1 MRCMNLRFDV
11 NCSILFTG
19 LPLLDRPAAARAAG
33 FEAVEFWWPW
43 DVAVPSARE
52 ADRFVTALGD
62 AGVRLAA
69 LNFFAGD
76 LAAGERGLLSDP
88 MRISEFR
95 DSVDVGVDIAART
108 GCTVLNALY
117 GNRPGRDELAILNLM
132 IAARAAAPA
141 GATLV
146 IEALNSY
153 DCPRYPV
160 TSSETAI
167 EVIDAVRADGAP
179 NVGFLADVYHLGRMG
194 EDLTSV
200 LASPYV
206 THVQV
211 ADVPGRGAPG
221 TGSLDFPAL
230 FSALAA
236 AGYPGWIGCEYL
248 GVTSFDWLADLHHK
262 DMGNAIATERD
273 YRTPPTTTPAA

>member
-1 MRCMNLRFDV
+1 MRCMNLSFDV
-11 NCSILFTG
+11 NCSMLFTDR
-19 LPLLDRPAAARAAG
+19 PLLERPAAARAAG
-33 FEAVEFWWPW
+33 FEAVEFWWPF
-43 DVAVPSARE
+43 DRAVPSARE
-52 ADRFVTALGD
+52 ADAFVTALGD

-69 LNFFAGD
+69 LNFYAGD

-88 MRISEFR
+88 TRIGEFR

-132 IAARAAAPA
+132 IAARAAAAA
-141 GATLV
+141 GAAVV

-153 DCPRYPV
+153 DSPLYPV
-160 TSSETAI
+160 TSSAAAI
-167 EVIDAVRADGAP
+167 EVIEAARLDGAL
-179 NVGFLADVYHLGRMG
+179 NVGLLADVYHLGRMG
-194 EDLTSV
+194 EDLPSV

-230 FSALAA
+230 LGVLAA
-236 AGYPGWIGCEYL
+236 RGYAGWIGCEYL
-248 GVTSFDWLADLHHK
+248 GDTSFGWLADLHHK

-273 YRTPPTTTPAA
+273 HGIPPTTTPAA